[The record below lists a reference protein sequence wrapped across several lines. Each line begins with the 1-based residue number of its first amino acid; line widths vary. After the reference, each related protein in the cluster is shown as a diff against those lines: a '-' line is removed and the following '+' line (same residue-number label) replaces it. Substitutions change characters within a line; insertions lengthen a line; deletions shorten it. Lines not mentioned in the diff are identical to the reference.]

1 MNSNL
6 PWFEKYKPRTLS
18 EFVGQNDAVLKLKK
32 YFNSFKKIKTKK
44 RALLLF
50 GPSGCG
56 KTSLVYAFAN
66 DFNLEVVEL
75 SPSEFMDKSSVDNKL
90 KNAMNQ
96 KSLFGKE
103 KLLFI
108 DGIDAV
114 TRNDRG
120 GIPELSRLILESN
133 VPVVLTANFLNSPSE
148 VPWSTKFNPVKR
160 VSTLVEM
167 KPLSSEDIFKILK
180 NISVKERIKVEDSVL
195 KSIARIEGG
204 DARAAINDFQV
215 LYYAHA
221 LNEELPLDFRDKD
234 SSIKEIIFKIFK
246 TKDPKSSLTS
256 SFNFDV
262 DSMFLWIDE
271 NLPRE
276 YTNPK
281 SLFNA
286 YEVLSYADI
295 LKARIMRRQY
305 WRFLDYIN
313 FFLTYGVSASKVSV
327 NRTNRTYKAPSRLLK
342 IWIYNNKLAKKK
354 SIASKIARVE
364 HCSSKEALDYVN
376 YLKFMI
382 KNKEYKN
389 KIVEELDLTPE
400 EVSWLE

>member
-1 MNSNL
+1 MKSNL
-6 PWFEKYKPRTLS
+6 PWFEKYKPKTLS
-18 EFVGQNDAVLKLKK
+18 EFVDQEDAVLKLKK
-32 YFNSFKKIKTKK
+32 YFNSFKRIKTKK

-56 KTSLVYAFAN
+56 KTALVYAFAN

-75 SPSEFMDKSSVDNKL
+75 NPSEFMDKSSVDNKL

-120 GIPELSRLILESN
+120 GIPELSRLILESK
-133 VPVVLTANFLNSPSE
+133 VPIVLTANFLNSPSE
-148 VPWSTKFNPVKR
+148 VPWSTKFNPIKR

-167 KPLSSEDIFKILK
+167 RSLSSESIFKILK
-180 NISVKERIKVEDSVL
+180 HISVEEKIKVEDSIL
-195 KSIARIEGG
+195 KSIARVEGG

-215 LYYAHA
+215 LYYSHM

-234 SSIKEIIFKIFK
+234 SSIKDVVFKIFK
-246 TKDPKSSLTS
+246 TKDPKSALTS
-256 SFNFDV
+256 SNFDT
-262 DSMFLWIDE
+262 DLMFLWLDE

-286 YEVLSYADI
+286 YETLSYADI
-295 LKARIMRRQY
+295 LRSRITRRQY

-313 FFLTYGVSASKVSV
+313 FLLTYGISASKINV
-327 NRTNRTYKAPSRLLK
+327 NRTNRIYKAPIRLLK

-354 SIASKIARVE
+354 SVASKIAKVE
-364 HCSSKEALDYVN
+364 HCSSHEALEYVN
-376 YLKFMI
+376 YLKFMM
-382 KNKEYKN
+382 KDKKA
-389 KIVEELDLTPE
+389 KSRIVEELNLTPE
-400 EVSWLE
+400 EISWLD